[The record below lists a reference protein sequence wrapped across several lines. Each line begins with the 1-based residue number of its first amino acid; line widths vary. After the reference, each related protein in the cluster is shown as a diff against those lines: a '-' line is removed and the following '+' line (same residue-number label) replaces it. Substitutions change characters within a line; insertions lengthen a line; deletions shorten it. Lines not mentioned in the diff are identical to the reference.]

1 MSPRHQRMFALL
13 TWLAGEEDTE
23 KALERLLEA
32 VPKDKRD
39 GIKEKLQSSIEIY
52 NLDREELDGTFYVKG
67 LALTIKTSFVKTF
80 FSSFFSSF
88 FLLFWYFSLL
98 LGTFFCCKSVV

>member
-13 TWLAGEEDTE
+13 TWLAREEDTE

-39 GIKEKLQSSIEIY
+39 VIKQKLQSSIDIY
-52 NLDREELDGTFYVKG
+52 SLDKEDLEGMSL
-67 LALTIKTSFVKTF
+67 F
-80 FSSFFSSF
+80 FQFKSSD
-88 FLLFWYFSLL
+88 LM
-98 LGTFFCCKSVV
+98 